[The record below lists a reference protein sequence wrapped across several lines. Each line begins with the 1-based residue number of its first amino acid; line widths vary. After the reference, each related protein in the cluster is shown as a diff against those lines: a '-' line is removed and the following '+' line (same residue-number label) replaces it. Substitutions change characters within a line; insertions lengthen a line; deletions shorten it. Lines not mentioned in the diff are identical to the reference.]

1 MGSIYKDYF
10 NTAKIREH
18 YNYTKEGPDA
28 SSASSRGAVSI
39 LIVTLCCFIVLE
51 NLLVLVSV
59 CRNPKLHSA
68 MFIFIANLAFS
79 DLLAGLAF
87 MANVLLSGSATF
99 NLTPVQWFVREGT
112 AFATLA
118 ASVFS
123 LLAIAIE
130 RHVAITRVKVYGG
143 DKGCRMVLLIG
154 ACWLVA
160 AAVASL
166 PIMGWNCISDLCD
179 CSTVLPLYSKRYV
192 LFVVTIFTLILLAIV
207 GLYGR
212 IYCIVRSSRA
222 DAAGS
227 QTLAL
232 LKTVT
237 TVLGAFIVCWLPAF
251 VILLLDASCP
261 VRSCRVL
268 YGAKYFFAF
277 ATLNSAAN
285 PIIYTLRSKE
295 MRREFRR
302 VLCCCGAGR
311 GADSPGGRCALPLR
325 TSSSAERCTQKQGL
339 PASPGTRD
347 CTTSV

>member
-10 NTAKIREH
+10 NAAKIREH
-18 YNYTKEGPDA
+18 YNFTKGGGWGA
-28 SSASSRGAVSI
+28 SSGPSRWLPSL
-39 LIVTLCCFIVLE
+39 LIVTLCCFIVLQ

-68 MFIFIANLAFS
+68 MYIFIGNLAFS

-87 MANVLLSGSATF
+87 MANILLSGSTTF
-99 NLTPVQWFVREGT
+99 LLTPLQWFVREGT

-130 RHVAITRVKVYGG
+130 RHVAVTKVKVYGG
-143 DKGCRMVLLIG
+143 GKSCRMVLLIG

-160 AAVASL
+160 AAVGSL
-166 PIMGWNCISDLCD
+166 PIMGWNCLSDLRD
-179 CSTVLPLYSKRYV
+179 CSSVLPLYSKRYL
-192 LFVVTIFTLILLAIV
+192 LFVISIFSLILAAIA

-212 IYCIVRSSRA
+212 IYCVVRASHA
-222 DAAGS
+222 DIATA

-237 TVLGAFIVCWLPAF
+237 MVLGAFIICWLPAF
-251 VILLLDASCP
+251 IILLVDASCAAQT
-261 VRSCRVL
+261 CWVL
-268 YGAKYFFAF
+268 YKAHYFFAF

-285 PIIYTLRSKE
+285 PIIYTLRSKD

-302 VLCCCGAGR
+302 LLCCGAER
-311 GADSPGGRCALPLR
+311 RCRLPAR
-325 TSSSAERCTQKQGL
+325 SSGSMERCGHNQHC
-339 PASPGTRD
+339 PPITRD